1 MRSPPVP
8 CEPPP
13 SPLVDLEEPSPLDP
27 LATGIRVAAL
37 CLAIFASCETEAPA
51 PERPNVVLIV
61 IDTLRAD
68 HVSALGYEL
77 NTTPRLERL
86 AERSAVFEQAVSH
99 SPWTR
104 TSMASLISGLQ
115 PSTSVQLCSDSS
127 GANCSVVPRS
137 VTTLA
142 ETLAGQGYDC
152 RGVAANVNVEAA
164 FGFGQGFGEYVSLP
178 PDTRSTEAVTDQALE
193 WLGEFDAERP
203 FFLYAHYLD
212 PHSPYEP
219 PPGFRRE
226 FRTDAYDVGPHSAQL
241 QSKYD
246 AEIAAVDASLGRLLG
261 ELDELGLAG
270 RTALVTVSDHGEE
283 FNDHGGWNHGYTM
296 YDELLRVPLLLT
308 LPGVTDGGL
317 RVGEQV
323 RLIDVMPTVLDY
335 VGVSA
340 SAELHGSSLLP
351 SLRTGVWEE
360 RSALSEMGNTTVTS
374 LREPPWK
381 LLHDEESGTNRLF
394 DIVADPRE
402 RTDLASEHPDVV
414 AAMLESMRE
423 LRARARADGEQ
434 YPRDDLE
441 DLELTEEQ
449 LEMMRALGYIDDDPD
464 G

>member
-1 MRSPPVP
+1 
-8 CEPPP
+8 
-13 SPLVDLEEPSPLDP
+13 
-27 LATGIRVAAL
+27 
-37 CLAIFASCETEAPA
+37 
-51 PERPNVVLIV
+51 V

-77 NTTPRLERL
+77 NTTPQLERL
-86 AERSAVFEQAVSH
+86 AERSATFEQAISH

-142 ETLAGQGYDC
+142 ETLAAGGYDC

-178 PDTRSTEAVTDQALE
+178 PDTRSTEAVTEQALQ
-193 WLGEFDAERP
+193 WLGEFDSERP
-203 FFLYAHYLD
+203 FFLYVHYLD

-219 PPGFRRE
+219 PAGFRRE

-246 AEIAAVDASLGRLLG
+246 AEIAAVDASLGRLLA
-261 ELDELGLAG
+261 ELDGLGLAE

-296 YDELLRVPLLLT
+296 YDELLRVPLLMT
-308 LPGVTDGGL
+308 LPGITDVGP
-317 RVGEQV
+317 RVQAQV

-335 VGVSA
+335 LELDPV
-340 SAELHGSSLLP
+340 AELHGSSLLT
-351 SLRTGVWEE
+351 SLRTDVWEA
-360 RSALSEMGNTTVTS
+360 RGALSEMGNCTITS

-381 LLHDEESGTNRLF
+381 LLHDEESGESRLF
-394 DIVADPRE
+394 DIAADPRE
-402 RTDLASEHPDVV
+402 QTDLSSERPELV
-414 AAMLESMRE
+414 AAMLERMRE
-423 LRARARADGEQ
+423 LRAQALKDGEQ
-434 YPRDDLE
+434 YPRDNLE

-449 LEMMRALGYIDDDPD
+449 LEMMRALGYIDDATD